1 MSRVILSKLNPD
13 EIIHPDDSAVIKK
26 MNRIPGF
33 KRFLKKTIGNLHQD
47 WANVTYTGNG
57 YDITPES
64 NPQVYGNTFP
74 VSCMGLFYFLTLSR
88 WR

>member
-1 MSRVILSKLNPD
+1 MSRVVLSKLNPD

-33 KRFLKKTIGNLHQD
+33 KSFLKKTIGNLHQAL
-47 WANVTYTGNG
+47 ANVTYTGNG

-64 NPQVYGNTFP
+64 NPQVYGQ
-74 VSCMGLFYFLTLSR
+74 LSEDCR
-88 WR
+88 IL